1 MLSTSEVAP
10 IAQLHMKLTEIVF
23 QIKPA
28 MPLLRAVLMIDQP
41 EPFYSH

>member
-1 MLSTSEVAP
+1 MLTTSDVAP
-10 IAQLHMKLTEIVF
+10 IVQLHMELTEIVF

-28 MPLLRAVLMIDQP
+28 MLLLSAVLMIDQP